1 MFLFADTLTYSDT
14 NNEVTMDA
22 LTVMLSLLSEAQD
35 NSSPDK
41 RRFFKRVVCA
51 DGFTVSVQAAE
62 GSYCSPRNNTGP
74 WSSVECGF
82 PNEKDPVLE
91 AYAED
96 PSAGTKRTDY
106 KTGEMIET
114 GLVQTV
120 YGWVPSQVVL
130 GILESHGGVVSG
142 ELPEMIDEED

>member
-1 MFLFADTLTYSDT
+1 
-14 NNEVTMDA
+14 MDA

-41 RRFFKRVVCA
+41 RRWFERVVCA
-51 DGFTVSVQAAE
+51 DGFSVSVQASE
-62 GSYCSPRNNTGP
+62 FNYCSPRDSVGP

-82 PNEKDPVLE
+82 PTGKDPVLE

-96 PSAGTKRTDY
+96 ADAGTEEFDHE
-106 KTGEMIET
+106 TGEMIET
-114 GLVQTV
+114 GQVQTV

-130 GILESHGGVVSG
+130 GVLESHGGVVSG